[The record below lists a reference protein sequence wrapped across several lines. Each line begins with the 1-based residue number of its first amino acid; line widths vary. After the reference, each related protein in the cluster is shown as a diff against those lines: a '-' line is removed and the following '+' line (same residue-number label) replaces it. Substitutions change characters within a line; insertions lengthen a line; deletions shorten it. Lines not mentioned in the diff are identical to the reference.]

1 MAPPRVLIFGT
12 GSLGIVL
19 GAFLHKSGAEVV
31 CVCRSNYHAAKTY
44 GLIVDSIAFENYAY
58 HPTLVQ
64 SVSEA
69 AALADRP
76 FDYILLCTKAFSDEV
91 PSPVELISQ
100 AVSSAHTCVVIVQ
113 NGIGV
118 EEAYKKR
125 YPANL
130 IISAVAYMPSTRV
143 SETHVIQTETQQILL
158 GAYPSSALSEEE
170 EDRIR
175 GLTDMLRSTGA
186 RAEMHADIQV
196 ERWKKLVGNT
206 TWNPICALSRCRDL
220 EFLGASN
227 IAGSFVEAAMN
238 EVVAVARA
246 VGYGDEVNEEAVR
259 IQVQRSIDRA
269 PPGVQPSMMADMLRG
284 GKMEVEAIVGNV
296 VRIAREKKVSVPRLE
311 ALYVLAS
318 ALNWRLAQEMGNH

>member
-31 CVCRSNYHAAKTY
+31 CVCRSNYHAAKAY
-44 GLIVDSIAFENYAY
+44 GLTVDSTAFGNYLY

-69 AALADRP
+69 ATLAGQP
-76 FDYILLCTKAFSDEV
+76 YNYILLCTKAFPDEI
-91 PSPVELISQ
+91 PSPVELICP
-100 AVSSAHTCVVIVQ
+100 AVSSAHTSIVVVQ
-113 NGIGV
+113 NGIGG
-118 EEAYKKR
+118 EEAYEKR

-143 SETHVIQTETQQILL
+143 SETHVVQTETQRILL
-158 GAYPSSALSEEE
+158 GAYPSSALSGEEE
-170 EDRIR
+170 ERIR
-175 GLTDMLRSTGA
+175 GLTDMLKTAGA
-186 RAEMHADIQV
+186 CAEMHADIQV
-196 ERWKKLVGNT
+196 ERWKKLVGNA

-220 EFLGASN
+220 EVLGASD
-227 IAGSFVEAAMN
+227 IAGYFVEAAMT

-246 VGYGDEVNEEAVR
+246 IGYGDEVNEEVVR
-259 IQVQRSIDRA
+259 AQVQRSIVRA

-284 GKMEVEAIVGNV
+284 GKMEVEAIVGHV
-296 VRIAREKKVSVPRLE
+296 VRIAREKRVPVPRLE

-318 ALNWRLAQEMGNH
+318 ALNWSLTQKTGNH